1 MPVTVAA
8 KLARIRGRALAIGA
22 VVLAAGPLA
31 PLQAAPRPA
40 AAGAAPATSL
50 AAPAPLRLS
59 LAQALDQGLAGS
71 LELRQAAVLLDQ
83 AEAAVAF
90 SQSRFWPKLDLVG
103 LATSGQVGGNFGFIS
118 NVPSIGDLNLA
129 ISSQGYGVVQ
139 NSFANGG
146 LTLTYPL
153 LDFARGPLRQQA
165 KALRQARGADLQEQ
179 GRRSRFAI
187 TAAYLN
193 LQLADSLIPV
203 WQRSLELSTALLR
216 DARALRRH
224 GLAARIDSLQ
234 AEALVGAD
242 RSGLAEAEAQRQIA
256 ASSLARLL
264 DLPAGQ
270 SLEATDPL
278 RPEPAWPLDLAT
290 SLERSLQ
297 NRPSLQALGEQHQA
311 ALAQVRVARA
321 GRLPT
326 LGVMLGAG
334 YSGDSLN
341 LPVLNS
347 GGSLAVQGVGSV
359 GLPGLSSTGSTS
371 GSFYDWGVVLSL
383 RQPLFDGGATS
394 AAIEGAKQQT
404 RLSAI
409 ALEQA
414 RQAIILSVQTWWAQ
428 HQAAQVQIEAGR
440 AAVRAAE
447 LASRDA
453 QLRYRASIAPILEVL
468 IAQRDL
474 QAARSSLAVA
484 IQRWNLSRAGL
495 QADTGD
501 WTGVA
506 GASSVGTSGGAASA
520 LSLGHPAKSP

>member
-1 MPVTVAA
+1 MGVTVAA
-8 KLARIRGRALAIGA
+8 NLVRFGRRVLAIGA
-22 VVLAAGPLA
+22 AVLGPGLGG
-31 PLQAAPRPA
+31 PLQAAPLPVPA
-40 AAGAAPATSL
+40 

-59 LAQALDQGLAGS
+59 LAQALDQGQAAS

-83 AEAAVAF
+83 AQAAVAF
-90 SQSRFWPKLDLVG
+90 SQSRFLPRLDLVG
-103 LATSGQVGGNFGFIS
+103 LATSGQVGGNVGFIS

-129 ISSQGYGVVQ
+129 VSSQGYAVVQ
-139 NSFANGG
+139 NSFVNGG
-146 LTLTYPL
+146 LTLSYPL

-193 LQLADSLIPV
+193 LQLASSLIPV

-242 RSGLAEAEAQRQIA
+242 RSGLAEALAQRQIA
-256 ASSLARLL
+256 VSSLARLL
-264 DLPAGQ
+264 NLPPQQ
-270 SLEATDPL
+270 SLEASDPL
-278 RPEPAWPLDLAT
+278 RPDPAWPLDLAT

-297 NRPSLQALGEQHQA
+297 NRPSLQALAEQRQA
-311 ALAQVRVARA
+311 ALAQVQVARA
-321 GRLPT
+321 ARLPS
-326 LGVMLGAG
+326 LGLVLGAG

-341 LPVLNS
+341 VPVLNGS
-347 GGSLAVQGVGSV
+347 GSVALQGVGAV
-359 GLPGLSSTGSTS
+359 GLPGFNASGSSS
-371 GSFYDWGVVLSL
+371 GSFYDWGAVLTL
-383 RQPLFDGGATS
+383 RQSLFDGGAAR
-394 AAIEGAKQQT
+394 AAIEGAQQQT
-404 RLSAI
+404 RLSEI

-414 RQAIILSVQTWWAQ
+414 RQAIVQSVQSWWAQ
-428 HQAAQVQIEAGR
+428 HQAAQAQIAAGR

-447 LASRDA
+447 LARNDA
-453 QLRYRASIAPILEVL
+453 QLRYRAAIAPILEVL

-474 QAARSSLAVA
+474 QAARSGLAVA

-495 QADTGD
+495 VADTGELAGGA
-501 WTGVA
+501 TGGA
-506 GASSVGTSGGAASA
+506 DSPLSLRQPASS
-520 LSLGHPAKSP
+520 P

>member
-1 MPVTVAA
+1 
-8 KLARIRGRALAIGA
+8 
-22 VVLAAGPLA
+22 
-31 PLQAAPRPA
+31 
-40 AAGAAPATSL
+40 
-50 AAPAPLRLS
+50 LS
-59 LAQALDQGLAGS
+59 LAKALEVGLAGS
-71 LELRQAAVLLDQ
+71 LELRQAAVLVDQ
-83 AEAAVAF
+83 ADAAVAF

-118 NVPSIGDLNLA
+118 NVASIGDLNLA

-146 LTLTYPL
+146 LTLSYPL
-153 LDFARGPLRQQA
+153 LDFARSPLRQQA
-165 KALRQARGADLQEQ
+165 KALRQARGADFQEQ

-193 LQLADSLIPV
+193 LQLTNSLIPV

-242 RSGLAEAEAQRQIA
+242 RSGLAEAQAQRQIA
-256 ASSLARLL
+256 VSSLARLL
-264 DLPAGQ
+264 DLPADQ
-270 SLEATDPL
+270 TLEASDPL

-290 SLERSLQ
+290 SLQRSLQ
-297 NRPSLQALGEQHQA
+297 NRPSLRALIEQHQA
-311 ALAQVRVARA
+311 ALAQVQVARA
-321 GRLPT
+321 ARLPT
-326 LGVMLGAG
+326 LGVSLGAG
-334 YSGDSLN
+334 YSGDILN
-341 LPVLNS
+341 LPVLNAS
-347 GGSLAVQGVGSV
+347 GSAAQGAGSAA
-359 GLPGLSSTGSTS
+359 LPGLSATGSSS

-383 RQPLFDGGATS
+383 RQSLIDGGATS
-394 AAIEGAKQQT
+394 SAIEGAKQQT

-414 RQAIILSVQTWWAQ
+414 RQAIVLSVQTWWAQ

-453 QLRYRASIAPILEVL
+453 QLRYRSAIAPILEVL

-484 IQRWNLSRAGL
+484 IQRLAAKRRPIRASWRICSAPGCGPSRCHRPIW
-495 QADTGD
+495 QRCNR
-501 WTGVA
+501 
-506 GASSVGTSGGAASA
+506 
-520 LSLGHPAKSP
+520 

>member
-8 KLARIRGRALAIGA
+8 SLARIGRGALAIGA
-22 VVLAAGPLA
+22 VVLAATPLG
-31 PLQAAPRPA
+31 PLQAAPLPA
-40 AAGAAPATSL
+40 PAGAPV

-146 LTLTYPL
+146 LTLSYPL
-153 LDFARGPLRQQA
+153 LDFARSPLRQQA

-193 LQLADSLIPV
+193 LQLANSLIPV

-242 RSGLAEAEAQRQIA
+242 RSGLAEAQAQRQIA
-256 ASSLARLL
+256 VSSLARLL
-264 DLPAGQ
+264 DLPADQ
-270 SLEATDPL
+270 TLEASDPL

-290 SLERSLQ
+290 SLQRSLQ
-297 NRPSLQALGEQHQA
+297 NRPSLQALMEQHQA
-311 ALAQVRVARA
+311 ALALVQVARA
-321 GRLPT
+321 ARLPT
-326 LGVMLGAG
+326 LGVSLGAG
-334 YSGDSLN
+334 YSGDILN
-341 LPVLNS
+341 LPVLNAS
-347 GGSLAVQGVGSV
+347 GSAAMQGAGSV
-359 GLPGLSSTGSTS
+359 ALPGLSATGSSS
-371 GSFYDWGVVLSL
+371 GSFYDWGVVFSL
-383 RQPLFDGGATS
+383 RQSLFDGGATS
-394 AAIEGAKQQT
+394 SAIEGAKQQT

-414 RQAIILSVQTWWAQ
+414 RQAIVLSVQTWWAQ

-453 QLRYRASIAPILEVL
+453 QLRYRSAIAPILEVL
-468 IAQRDL
+468 ITQRDL
-474 QAARSSLAVA
+474 QAARSGLAVA
-484 IQRWNLSRAGL
+484 IQRWNLSRAAL
-495 QADTGD
+495 VADTGD
-501 WTGVA
+501 LAGGVA
-506 GASSVGTSGGAASA
+506 GGLSVGSAGADSPRSLGQPAAS
-520 LSLGHPAKSP
+520 P

>member
-1 MPVTVAA
+1 MAVTVAA
-8 KLARIRGRALAIGA
+8 KLARLGRRALAMGA
-22 VVLAAGPLA
+22 VVLAPGLGCS
-31 PLQAAPRPA
+31 LQAAPLPA
-40 AAGAAPATSL
+40 PLATPVM
-50 AAPAPLRLS
+50 APAPLRLS
-59 LAQALDQGLAGS
+59 LAQALDQGLSGS
-71 LELRQAAVLLDQ
+71 LELHQAAVLLDQ
-83 AEAAVAF
+83 AQAAVAF
-90 SQSRFWPKLDLVG
+90 SQSRFWPHLDLVG
-103 LATSGQVGGNFGFIS
+103 LATSGQVGGNVGFIS

-129 ISSQGYGVVQ
+129 ISAQGYGVVQ

-146 LTLTYPL
+146 LALSYSL

-165 KALRQARGADLQEQ
+165 QALRQVRGAELKEQ

-193 LQLADSLIPV
+193 LQLAGSLIPV

-242 RSGLAEAEAQRQIA
+242 RSGLAEALAQRQIA

-264 DLPAGQ
+264 NLPAGQ
-270 SLEATDPL
+270 SLEASDPL

-290 SLERSLQ
+290 SLQRSLQ
-297 NRPSLQALGEQHQA
+297 DRPSLQALVEQRQA
-311 ALAQVRVARA
+311 ALAQVRLARSA
-321 GRLPT
+321 RLPT
-326 LGVMLGAG
+326 LGLLLGAG

-341 LPVLNS
+341 VPVLNS
-347 GGSLAVQGVGSV
+347 TGSLALQGAGSV
-359 GLPGLSSTGSTS
+359 GLPGLSSTGSSS

-383 RQPLFDGGATS
+383 RQPIFDGGAASS
-394 AAIEGAKQQT
+394 AIAGAQQQT
-404 RLSAI
+404 RLSEI

-414 RQAIILSVQTWWAQ
+414 RQAIVLSVQTWWAV
-428 HQAAQVQIEAGR
+428 HQAAQTQIEAGR

-447 LASRDA
+447 QARTDA

-474 QAARSSLAVA
+474 QAARSGLAVA

-495 QADTGD
+495 VADTGELA
-501 WTGVA
+501 GVR
-506 GASSVGTSGGAASA
+506 VLGTTGGADSP
-520 LSLGHPAKSP
+520 LSFGQPAPSP

>member
-1 MPVTVAA
+1 MALTVAA
-8 KLARIRGRALAIGA
+8 NLARLGRRALAIGA
-22 VVLAAGPLA
+22 VVLAPGLA
-31 PLQAAPRPA
+31 CSLQAAPQR
-40 AAGAAPATSL
+40 APA

-59 LAQALDQGLAGS
+59 LAQALDQGLSGA

-83 AEAAVAF
+83 AQAAVAF
-90 SQSRFWPKLDLVG
+90 SQSRFLPRLDLVG
-103 LATSGQVGGNFGFIS
+103 LATSGQVGGNVGFIS

-146 LTLTYPL
+146 LALNYSL

-165 KALRQARGADLQEQ
+165 QALRQVRGAELKEQ

-193 LQLADSLIPV
+193 LQLASSLIPV
-203 WQRSLELSTALLR
+203 WERSLELSTALLR

-242 RSGLAEAEAQRQIA
+242 RSGLAEALAQRQIA

-264 DLPAGQ
+264 NLPPEQG
-270 SLEATDPL
+270 LEASDPL
-278 RPEPAWPLDLAT
+278 RPEPAWPLDLA
-290 SLERSLQ
+290 
-297 NRPSLQALGEQHQA
+297 PSLQALSEQRQA
-311 ALAQVRVARA
+311 ALAQVQVARA
-321 GRLPT
+321 ARLPT
-326 LGVMLGAG
+326 LGLLLGAG

-341 LPVLNS
+341 VPVLNAS
-347 GGSLAVQGVGSV
+347 GSVAAQGVGAV
-359 GLPGLSSTGSTS
+359 GLPGLSATGSSS
-371 GSFYDWGVVLSL
+371 GSFYDWGAVLTL
-383 RQPLFDGGATS
+383 RQPIFDGGAARS
-394 AAIEGAKQQT
+394 AIDGAQQQT
-404 RLSAI
+404 RLSEI

-414 RQAIILSVQTWWAQ
+414 RQSIVLSVQTWWAV
-428 HQAAQVQIEAGR
+428 HQAAQTQIEAGR

-447 LASRDA
+447 QARLDA

-474 QAARSSLAVA
+474 QAARSGLAVA

-495 QADTGD
+495 VADTGELA
-501 WTGVA
+501 GVR
-506 GASSVGTSGGAASA
+506 VLGTTGGADSP
-520 LSLGHPAKSP
+520 LSFGQPAPSP